1 MDAFVGQIGEA
12 LTSTLSASDPPKTI
26 ITDNFAM
33 AVAVIDAANPQTL
46 NTSAMTDARAW
57 RSKCT
62 PAGATEIAS
71 CHITNAL
78 SSCLFPCPQSSSRCP

>member
-1 MDAFVGQIGEA
+1 MGQIGEA

-46 NTSAMTDARAW
+46 NTSAMTV
-57 RSKCT
+57 T
-62 PAGATEIAS
+62 PEPGGANVPLQVRQKLPHAI
-71 CHITNAL
+71 
-78 SSCLFPCPQSSSRCP
+78 